1 MKPFFLTT
9 SLFFFLLIFPPAR
22 TLAQDGKLPP
32 GPSLPADQEVSP
44 SEGFLTLEAKTSPG
58 KNPSEVRFLVV
69 GSEKIKYTSFGNT
82 LILGIPPTPGA
93 QITVFAIS
101 LVDGKLSDF
110 SQCNITVKGARPP
123 PDQPPGPGPKPP
135 PDQPPQPPPSTFGKL
150 FVSIVEDPQVRTPAL
165 ATLLGSQTLRQ
176 SLQASGH
183 SFHLFDS
190 RDPRVAQLRLNQ
202 AFTQLP
208 ALILQDKSGRVV
220 PSGKAL
226 PIPPTEQEFLALI
239 KQVSGQ

>member
-1 MKPFFLTT
+1 MKPFFSSVT
-9 SLFFFLLIFPPAR
+9 SSLIFLLIFSPAK
-22 TLAQDGKLPP
+22 TLGQDAKLPP
-32 GPSLPADQEVSP
+32 GPTLPPDQEVSP
-44 SEGFLTLEAKTSPG
+44 SEGFLTLEAKTP
-58 KNPSEVRFLVV
+58 KPSEVRFLVV
-69 GSEKIKYTSFGNT
+69 GSEKIKYVSFGNT

-93 QITVFAIS
+93 QITIFAIS

-110 SQCNITVKGARPP
+110 SQSTITVKGQLPQP
-123 PDQPPGPGPKPP
+123 PPGPGPSPGP
-135 PDQPPQPPPSTFGKL
+135 GPTPQPQPPPSTFGKL
-150 FVSIVEDPQVRTPAL
+150 FVTIVEDPQARTPAL
-165 ATLLGSQTLRQ
+165 ATLLGSQTLRTA
-176 SLQASGH
+176 LQAYGH

-208 ALILQDKSGRVV
+208 ALILQDKSGKVV

-226 PIPPTEQEFLALI
+226 PIPSTEQEFLTLI